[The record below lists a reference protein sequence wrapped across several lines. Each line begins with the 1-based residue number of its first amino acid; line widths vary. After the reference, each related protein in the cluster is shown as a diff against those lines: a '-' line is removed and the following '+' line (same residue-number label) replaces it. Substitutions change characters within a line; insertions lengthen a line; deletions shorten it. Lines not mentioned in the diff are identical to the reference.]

1 MNETLDCARSEAL
14 LSDWLGKTLEP
25 GVESALD
32 AHLGGCERC
41 RALAEAVGDVVDALQ
56 SYPAVEPAT
65 DLAERAATAALAS
78 QRASRGR
85 RPWTTLRL
93 PDLGLP
99 AGLQVLAAAVALV
112 VTGMA
117 LLAATQSSRIR
128 EGTLNA
134 EAYLSERKDRVF
146 EDFRL
151 LRVVVTTAFEGRL
164 DRMNDRVDDYR
175 RLLEKRR
182 AVEQQQKQTSEP
194 KSDAGSIRS
203 ARHAQ
208 FPLGWW
214 KPNNADRGVVTASER
229 ALSRSR
235 WRPRRES

>member
-1 MNETLDCARSEAL
+1 MNEALDCARSEEL
-14 LSDWLGKTLEP
+14 LSDRLAG
-25 GVESALD
+25 ALD
-32 AHLGGCERC
+32 ATTAAALDRHLGLCERC
-41 RALAEAVGDVVDALQ
+41 RALAEAVGEVVDALQ
-56 SYPAVEPAT
+56 SFPAVEPAA

-78 QRASRGR
+78 RRRSLGR
-85 RPWTTLRL
+85 SWGAFRL

-99 AGLQVLAAAVALV
+99 VGLQVLAASIALV
-112 VTGMA
+112 VTGGA
-117 LLAATQSSRIR
+117 VLAATQSSRLR
-128 EGTLNA
+128 EQTFNA
-134 EAYLSERKDRVF
+134 GAYLSERKDRVF

-194 KSDAGSIRS
+194 KSDAGSVRS

-208 FPLGWW
+208 FPPGWW
-214 KPNNADRGVVTASER
+214 NSNNAGTAVVTASER
-229 ALSRSR
+229 GQYRSGR
-235 WRPRRES
+235 RARRES